1 MFDFNAF
8 FAFTPE
14 WDGQGFFRSA
24 FFGAW
29 ASLSG
34 LNFGLQLLAGLGT
47 LAAGIGL
54 IRGYRA
60 KRLHMAGVTRIE
72 ASFLRH
78 LAGWYLVTSALWVET
93 WLAGDFLGR
102 PADAPVLLC
111 LANGGLMLCVI
122 RTGSWVFRKVMQPQ
136 DLLKFSLWCIEWFLV
151 ASVVL
156 SFLGLYSPLVGL
168 VQAVHFKVGDQV
180 FKGQNIVEGILMA
193 AIAFTFAAQLARLL
207 ELWLNRYAARKG
219 LHHNDA
225 LFLSRIF
232 GTLLFV
238 GTTIGVLTQSGI
250 EGGTLAAFASALG
263 IGLGFGLQQVVINF
277 FSGLNIL
284 MERTIKL
291 GDFVTIDKVTG
302 RVIDLNRQSIVIRD
316 GDGTESL
323 IPNAS
328 ISRGTLQNHTLSN
341 PDFRVSFTL
350 ELASIEYFNQARSII
365 LSVLDIHPRVLA
377 SQPRNVLITSIKEDC
392 VTLEVSLWINDL
404 DRGRKPLIS
413 ELLFGIG
420 MGLREAN
427 IRLNDT
433 DN

>member
-8 FAFTPE
+8 FAFAPH
-14 WDGQGFFRSA
+14 WDGQGFLRSA

-34 LNFGLQLLAGLGT
+34 LSFGVQLAVGLATLAG
-47 LAAGIGL
+47 GIAL
-54 IRGYRA
+54 IRAYRA
-60 KRLHMAGVTRIE
+60 KRLAMAGVSRVE
-72 ASFLRH
+72 SSFVRH
-78 LAGWYLVTSALWVET
+78 LAGWYLVTATLWVET
-93 WLAGDFLGR
+93 WIASSLLGQQ
-102 PADAPVLLC
+102 AAAPVLLG
-111 LANGGLMLCVI
+111 LANGGLVLCAI
-122 RTGSWVFRKVMQPQ
+122 KTGSWVFRMLMQPH
-136 DLLKFSLWCIEWFLV
+136 DLLKFSLWCIEWFLI

-156 SFLGLYSPLVGL
+156 SFLGLYSPMVGL
-168 VQAVHFKVGDQV
+168 IEAIHFSVGDQV
-180 FKGQNIVEGILMA
+180 FKGKNIVEGILMA
-193 AIAFTFAAQLARLL
+193 AIAFTLAAQLARLL
-207 ELWLNRYAARKG
+207 ELWLNRYAERKS

-263 IGLGFGLQQVVINF
+263 IGLGFGLQQVVMNF

-291 GDFVTIDKVTG
+291 GDFITIDKVTG

-323 IPNAS
+323 IPNSS
-328 ISRGTLQNHTLSN
+328 ITRGTLQNHTLSN
-341 PDFRVSFTL
+341 PDFRVSFNL
-350 ELASIEYFNQARSII
+350 ELASIENFNQARSII
-365 LSVLDIHPRVLA
+365 LGVLDIHPRVLNN
-377 SQPRNVLITSIKEDC
+377 QPKSVLITGLKENC

-404 DRGRKPLIS
+404 DKGRKSLIS
-413 ELLFGIG
+413 ELLVGIG

-427 IRLNDT
+427 IRLNHKED
-433 DN
+433 